1 MRLISLNVWGGKI
14 FEPLMEFVKQV
25 GPETDVFCFQELFF
39 GDRPVNDVNG
49 ARANLAEEF
58 QKALPNFNIR
68 SFLAPR
74 GSVFI
79 GKVALSPI
87 GQAIF
92 IKKKLTIVDEGG
104 FYTHSPVTNHS
115 GIFQYLKVRIGGEKF
130 TVGNLHGL
138 WQPSGKRD
146 TSERLKQSKM
156 IKEFYKNQSG
166 KKILCGDLNLRP
178 ETKCIS
184 MLEENFVNLI
194 KVHGIKSTRS
204 NFYKDADKYRDHIA
218 DYVFV
223 SPDTDVINF
232 KVFNYLISDHL
243 PLVLEFK

>member
-39 GDRPVNDVNG
+39 GDRPINDVNG

-58 QKALPNFNIR
+58 QKVLTNFNVHP
-68 SFLAPR
+68 FFAPE
-74 GSVFI
+74 GSVFM
-79 GKVALSPI
+79 GKMALSPI

-92 IKKKLTIVDEGG
+92 IKNNIALIDEGG

-115 GIFQYLKVRIGGEKF
+115 GIFQYLKVRMGGEKF

-146 TSERLKQSKM
+146 TLERLEQSKM

-166 KKILCGDLNLRP
+166 KKILCGDFNLRP

-184 MLEENFVNLI
+184 ILEEDFVNLI
-194 KVHGIKSTRS
+194 KVYGIKSTRS
-204 NFYKDADKYRDHIA
+204 NFYKDADKYRDYVA

-223 SPDTDVINF
+223 SPDTNVTNF
-232 KVFNYLISDHL
+232 EVLNHSISDHR
-243 PLVLEFK
+243 PLMLEFK